1 MKTANLFIGGESVH
15 FNACVGNNGWVNINT
30 YIDGY
35 RSATLIML
43 QSALCKDTQEKY
55 EIFDSMDTAIYP
67 IFFSARHF
75 IELYIKQKIY
85 AINFFKLKKE
95 IETNLIKTHDIEKL
109 WRLFIDIVN
118 KTCDS
123 RIEKYIGLLEPY
135 INDFAKIDLTGETFR
150 YPYSSDNK
158 KHLTQHSIINLYN
171 FYEKF
176 KELSELCQ
184 SFTLYMDYLVD
195 EYKAGTYTN
204 KLNRQDIEIIAQ
216 SLPAFS
222 EWRNDYFDDIRNDL
236 KQKFSICSKELS
248 DAINIIKNH
257 FEFRRYIYPDEYQ
270 LPLSKDKLIDIV
282 TEKYNKE
289 DVNKFTIEEVACLRT
304 LVELGTAVMGGSY
317 YSENYQELFTI
328 YLEECKNSSFEN
340 SDNYTHSINN
350 KQTLYKGL
358 KTIGYLDKEMV
369 EVLERANL
377 VPFIYKN
384 QTPNGA

>member
-1 MKTANLFIGGESVH
+1 MSGNPIH

-43 QSALCKDTQEKY
+43 ESTLYKNTQEKY
-55 EIFDSMDTAIYP
+55 ETFDSVDTAIYP

-85 AINFFKLKKE
+85 AINFFKLKAT
-95 IETNLIKTHDIEKL
+95 IEAKLIKTHNIEKL
-109 WRLFIDIVN
+109 WGLFIDIVN

-123 RIEKYIGLLEPY
+123 RIKKYIDLLEPY

-150 YPYSSDNK
+150 YPYGSDNK
-158 KHLTQHSIINLYN
+158 KHLTQHSIINLCN
-171 FYEKF
+171 FYKKF

-184 SFTLYMDYLVD
+184 SFTLYMDCLVD
-195 EYKAGTYTN
+195 EYKVKTYTK
-204 KLNRQDIEIIAQ
+204 KLNRKDIEVIAQ
-216 SLPAFS
+216 SLPVFS
-222 EWRNDYFDDIRNDL
+222 EWRNDYFDDIKNNL
-236 KQKFSICSKELS
+236 KIKFGIGSKELS
-248 DAINIIKNH
+248 KAINIIKNH

-270 LPLSKDKLIDIV
+270 LPLNKDKLIDIIM
-282 TEKYNKE
+282 EKHNQK
-289 DVNKFTIEEVACLRT
+289 DVNKFTLEEVACLRT

-328 YLEECKNSSFEN
+328 YLEKCKSSSFEN
-340 SDNYTHSINN
+340 SDNYIYSINN
-350 KQTLYKGL
+350 KQRLYKGL

-369 EVLERANL
+369 EVLEKANL

>member
-1 MKTANLFIGGESVH
+1 MGGNPVH

-43 QSALCKDTQEKY
+43 QSAVGSNTQLED
-55 EIFDSMDTAIYP
+55 ERFCSVDTAIYP

-85 AINFFKLKKE
+85 AINFFKLKST
-95 IETNLIKTHDIEKL
+95 IETKLIKTHNIKNL
-109 WRLFIDIVN
+109 WDLFIDIVN

-123 RIEKYIGLLEPY
+123 RLEKYIDELEPY

-171 FYEKF
+171 FYRKF

-184 SFTLYMDYLVD
+184 GFTLYMDCLVD
-195 EYKAGTYTN
+195 EYKTGTYTK
-204 KLNRQDIEIIAQ
+204 KLNRKDIETIAQ
-216 SLPAFS
+216 YLPVFS
-222 EWRNDYFDDIRNDL
+222 EWRNDYFDDVRNDL
-236 KQKFSICSKELS
+236 KKRFNIGSKELS
-248 DAINIIKNH
+248 EAINVIKNH
-257 FEFRRYIYPDEYQ
+257 FEFRRYIYPNEYQ
-270 LPLSKDKLIDIV
+270 LPLSKDKLIDII
-282 TEKYNKE
+282 TEKYNQK
-289 DVNKFTIEEVACLRT
+289 DVNKFTLEEVACLRT
-304 LVELGTAVMGGSY
+304 IIELGTAVTGGSY
-317 YSENYQELFTI
+317 YSENYQELFEI
-328 YLEECKNSSFEN
+328 YHKECKNSSFEN
-340 SDNYTHSINN
+340 SDNYTYSINN
-350 KQTLYKGL
+350 KQRLYKGL
-358 KTIGYLDKEMV
+358 KTIGYLDKEMA

>member
-1 MKTANLFIGGESVH
+1 MGGNPVH

-43 QSALCKDTQEKY
+43 QSAMGSNTQLED
-55 EIFDSMDTAIYP
+55 ERFCSVDTAIYP

-85 AINFFKLKKE
+85 AINFFKLKST
-95 IETNLIKTHDIEKL
+95 IETKLIKTHNIKNL
-109 WRLFIDIVN
+109 WDLFIDIVN
-118 KTCDS
+118 KTCDV
-123 RIEKYIGLLEPY
+123 RIKKYIDLLEPY

-171 FYEKF
+171 FYRKF

-184 SFTLYMDYLVD
+184 GFTLYMDYLVD
-195 EYKAGTYTN
+195 EYKVGTYTK
-204 KLNRQDIEIIAQ
+204 KLNRKDIETIAQ
-216 SLPAFS
+216 SLPVFS
-222 EWRNDYFDDIRNDL
+222 EWRNDYFDDVRNDL
-236 KQKFSICSKELS
+236 KKRFNIGSKELS
-248 DAINIIKNH
+248 EAINIIKNH
-257 FEFRRYIYPDEYQ
+257 FEFRRYIYPNEYQ

-282 TEKYNKE
+282 TEKYNQE

-328 YLEECKNSSFEN
+328 YFEECKSSGFKN
-340 SDNYTHSINN
+340 SDNYAYSVNN
-350 KQTLYKGL
+350 KQRLYKGL
-358 KTIGYLDKEMV
+358 KTIGYLDEKMV
-369 EVLERANL
+369 EVLEEANL
-377 VPFIYKN
+377 VPLINKTP
-384 QTPNGA
+384 TPNGA

>member
-1 MKTANLFIGGESVH
+1 MGGNPVY

-43 QSALCKDTQEKY
+43 QSAVGSNTQLED
-55 EIFDSMDTAIYP
+55 ERFCSVDTAIYP

-85 AINFFKLKKE
+85 AINFFKLKST
-95 IETNLIKTHDIEKL
+95 IETKLIKTHNIKNL
-109 WRLFIDIVN
+109 WDLFIDIVN

-123 RIEKYIGLLEPY
+123 RLEKYIDELEPY

-171 FYEKF
+171 FYRKF

-184 SFTLYMDYLVD
+184 GFTLYMDCLVD
-195 EYKAGTYTN
+195 EYKTGTYTK
-204 KLNRQDIEIIAQ
+204 KLNRKDIETIAQ
-216 SLPAFS
+216 YLPVFS
-222 EWRNDYFDDIRNDL
+222 EWRNDYFDDVRNDL
-236 KQKFSICSKELS
+236 KKRFNIGLKELS
-248 DAINIIKNH
+248 EAINVIKNH
-257 FEFRRYIYPDEYQ
+257 FEFRRYIYPNEYQ
-270 LPLSKDKLIDIV
+270 LPLSKDKLIDII
-282 TEKYNKE
+282 TEKYNQK
-289 DVNKFTIEEVACLRT
+289 DVNKFTLEEVACLRT
-304 LVELGTAVMGGSY
+304 IIELGTAVTGGSY
-317 YSENYQELFTI
+317 YSENYQELFEI
-328 YLEECKNSSFEN
+328 YHKECKNSSFEN
-340 SDNYTHSINN
+340 SDNYTYSINN
-350 KQTLYKGL
+350 KQRLYKGL
-358 KTIGYLDKEMV
+358 KTIGYLDKEMA

>member
-1 MKTANLFIGGESVH
+1 MGGNPVH

-43 QSALCKDTQEKY
+43 QSAVGSNTQLED
-55 EIFDSMDTAIYP
+55 ECFCSVDTAIYP

-85 AINFFKLKKE
+85 AINFFKLKLT
-95 IETNLIKTHDIEKL
+95 IETKLIKTHNIEKL
-109 WRLFIDIVN
+109 WALFIDIVN

-123 RIEKYIGLLEPY
+123 RLEKYIDSLEPY

-158 KHLTQHSIINLYN
+158 KHLTQHSIINLCN
-171 FYEKF
+171 FYGKF

-184 SFTLYMDYLVD
+184 DFTLYMDCLVD
-195 EYKAGTYTN
+195 EYKTGTYTKN
-204 KLNRQDIEIIAQ
+204 LNRKDIKIIAQ
-216 SLPAFS
+216 SLPVFS
-222 EWRNDYFDDIRNDL
+222 EWRNDYFDDVKNDL
-236 KQKFSICSKELS
+236 KKKFNIGSKELS
-248 DAINIIKNH
+248 EAINIIKNH
-257 FEFRRYIYPDEYQ
+257 FEFRRYIYPNEYQ

-282 TEKYNKE
+282 TKKYNKE